1 MNLSALNF
9 LKMERMQVLFI
20 LLFIIIKMLPHHPAR
35 RFVVNNF

>member
-20 LLFIIIKMLPHHPAR
+20 LLFIIISAILM
-35 RFVVNNF
+35 VNLVLIIL